1 VLSVRVWKKAARQ
14 TSEVLKGIAGC
25 TICCK
30 IAMQNCTES
39 DALPVRGR
47 LPNSYSTR
55 SSANHNQQAF
65 GPHIEFAP
73 LFIPET
79 SGGLLISVPEA
90 EAQGLL
96 HRLEEGGDRGWI
108 IGEVV
113 EGEGIEVV

>member
-1 VLSVRVWKKAARQ
+1 MRSVRVWKKAALQ
-14 TSEVLKGIAGC
+14 TSEVFKGIAWS

-30 IAMQNCTES
+30 TAMQNCTES
-39 DALPVRGR
+39 DTLPVRGR
-47 LPNSYSTR
+47 LPKSYSIP
-55 SSANHNQQAF
+55 SSANRNQQVF

-73 LFIPET
+73 LFTLET
-79 SGGLLISVPEA
+79 SGGLLISVPEF